1 MMGLGVFILPDEK
14 LNAKIIQWKNL
25 VVRELNDQPY
35 TNHPPHLTIIH
46 SEIED
51 KEATTNEIKEYLC
64 SLKSFYLTV
73 NKNNVFWDDLFTSG
87 HTLTY
92 NIKKNVYLNNIQ
104 LKLSLIFSKYKKHII
119 IPNSFRK
126 HKHLY
131 DSYVNYG
138 FPFVGRHWI
147 PHFTISSLRVEKN
160 NMLIKK
166 FLLDK
171 LDISIKVNKI
181 SVWDI
186 NGSQHQ
192 IIDEFPLQ

>member
-1 MMGLGVFILPDEK
+1 MPDGK
-14 LNAKIIQWKNL
+14 LNAKIIQWKNI
-25 VVRELNDQPY
+25 VEKELNNQPY
-35 TNHPPHLTIIH
+35 TNHPSHLTIIH

-51 KEATTNEIKEYLC
+51 KEATINEIKEYLC

-73 NKNNVFWDDLFTSG
+73 NKNNVFWDDLSTSG

-92 NIKKNVYLNNIQ
+92 NIKKNIYLNNIQ
-104 LKLSLIFSKYKKHII
+104 LKLSLIFSKYKKHIV
-119 IPNSFRK
+119 IPESFRS
-126 HKHLY
+126 HKDLY

-160 NMLIKK
+160 NIIIKK

-181 SVWDI
+181 SVWNI

-192 IIDEFPLQ
+192 IIDEFPLR

>member
-35 TNHPPHLTIIH
+35 TNHPPHLTIIY

-51 KEATTNEIKEYLC
+51 KEATINEIKEYLC

-73 NKNNVFWDDLFTSG
+73 NKNNVFWDDLSTSG
-87 HTLTY
+87 HTITY

-119 IPNSFRK
+119 IPKSFRS

-160 NMLIKK
+160 NMIIKK

-192 IIDEFPLQ
+192 IIDEFPLR